1 MIAYNFIEAL
11 EQGAT
16 GSVGGSSMAA
26 QQGQGAGRALE
37 GVTVIDLTHMLS
49 GPYATMLM
57 ADLGARTIKV
67 EPPGAGEGTRKL
79 LRDTPEYARD
89 GMGAYF
95 LTLCRNKESVALD
108 LKSAA
113 GREVFYELVKHADV
127 VVSNFG
133 VGVLERLEIDHA
145 VLVRHNPRI
154 ITCAISGF
162 GETGPARNRP
172 AFDLVAQGMGGG
184 MSLTGHPHDEPLR
197 AGIPIGDLGGG
208 LFGVIGILSA
218 LQARERTGVG
228 QHVDISMFDCQLSL
242 LNYMATMSLMSGKST
257 ARAGNG
263 HFVHVPYNT
272 FRTKTRHLIIAV
284 ITDGFWRSLVDLLD
298 DEELRRPEFD
308 HQSGRLAEK
317 AYIEARV
324 QAAFERET
332 CEYWLERLAQVRI
345 PAAPVNDIAHAFA
358 DEQAIARNMRVRV
371 PLPGGGEI
379 EQPGNPVKLSETA
392 AEVYTPPPRLGEHT
406 ASVLETLAGVGAE
419 RLKDLAEAGVVQL
432 G

>member
-1 MIAYNFIEAL
+1 
-11 EQGAT
+11 
-16 GSVGGSSMAA
+16 MAVESA
-26 QQGQGAGRALE
+26 PGAGRALD

-67 EPPGAGEGTRKL
+67 EPPGSGEATRNL

-95 LTLCRNKESVALD
+95 LTLCRNKESVAID
-108 LKSAA
+108 LKSPD
-113 GREVFYELVKHADV
+113 GRDVFYELVKHADV

-133 VGVLERLEIDHA
+133 VGVLERLGIDRA
-145 VLVRHNPRI
+145 RLAEHNPRI

-184 MSLTGHPHDEPLR
+184 MSLTGHPDDEPLR

-242 LNYMATMSLMSGKST
+242 LNYMATMTLMSGKST
-257 ARAGNG
+257 ERAGNG

-272 FRTKTRHLIIAV
+272 FRTRTRHVIIAV
-284 ITDGFWRSLVDLLD
+284 LTDAFWRSLVDLLG
-298 DEELRRPEFD
+298 DEDLRRPEFD
-308 HQSGRLAEK
+308 HQPGRLAAK
-317 AYIEARV
+317 AFIEARV
-324 QAAFERET
+324 QAVFERET
-332 CEYWLERLAQVRI
+332 CEYWLERLAEIRI
-345 PAAPVNDIAHAFA
+345 PAAPVNDIAHAFG
-358 DEQAIARNMRVRV
+358 DEQALARNMRIRV
-371 PLPGGGEI
+371 PLPGGGEV
-379 EQPGNPVKLSETA
+379 EQPGNPVKLSATNEEHYTA
-392 AEVYTPPPRLGEHT
+392 PPELGQHT
-406 ASVLETLAGVGAE
+406 GSVLGALPGFDSE
-419 RLKDLAEAGVVQL
+419 RLKRLAEAGVIQL
-432 G
+432 A